1 MGLGGICY
9 QCQLTHMVV
18 GNMWV
23 LISAI
28 IMGFLCGFI
37 GTEKG
42 RNGLGWFAWGF
53 LFGIFALIAVIAVPS
68 LKKKE

>member
-1 MGLGGICY
+1 MEWIIVWGL
-9 QCQLTHMVV
+9 V
-18 GNMWV
+18 W
-23 LISAI
+23 
-28 IMGFLCGFI
+28 GFLCGYI

-68 LKKKE
+68 LKGKE